1 MVSEWDK
8 DHTEK
13 CVFIQV
19 SRNEILVAQMIVAD
33 YIILV
38 KRPVFA
44 SYVDHKCLCWFIQ
57 ALVFVVNVIGSEL
70 L

>member
-1 MVSEWDK
+1 MASEWDK

-19 SRNEILVAQMIVAD
+19 SRNEILVVQMIVVD
-33 YIILV
+33 CIILV

-44 SYVDHKCLCWFIQ
+44 S
-57 ALVFVVNVIGSEL
+57 
-70 L
+70 